1 MTNDMQP
8 VRPDFAQPE
17 TLGHNTDGPHS
28 VRSGRDQTMAVTTEE
43 TKTLISA
50 NKVQGT
56 AVFNVAQ
63 DRLGTID
70 SIMLGKYSGKVAYA
84 VMSFGGFLGIGERYH
99 PLPWSVLTYD
109 TDQDGY
115 CINLSPEALKAAP
128 NYTRGEVDALDYA
141 AQGAVIDN
149 YYADPADYV
158 KGGASIES
166 YYSDPKKARGLM

>member
-8 VRPDFAQPE
+8 VRPDYAQPE
-17 TLGHNTDGPHS
+17 TLGHNTDGM
-28 VRSGRDQTMAVTTEE
+28 GRDQTMAVTTDE

-84 VMSFGGFLGIGERYH
+84 VMSFGGYH

-109 TDQDGY
+109 VDQDGY
-115 CINLSPEALKAAP
+115 CINLSPDALKAAP

-141 AQGAVIDN
+141 VQGAVIDN
-149 YYADPADYV
+149 YYADPAAYV
-158 KGGASIES
+158 KGGAAIES
-166 YYSDPKKARGLM
+166 YYSDPKKTRGRM

>member
-8 VRPDFAQPE
+8 VHPDYARPE
-17 TLGHNTDGPHS
+17 TLGQNTDGM
-28 VRSGRDQTMAVTTEE
+28 GRDQTMAVTTEE